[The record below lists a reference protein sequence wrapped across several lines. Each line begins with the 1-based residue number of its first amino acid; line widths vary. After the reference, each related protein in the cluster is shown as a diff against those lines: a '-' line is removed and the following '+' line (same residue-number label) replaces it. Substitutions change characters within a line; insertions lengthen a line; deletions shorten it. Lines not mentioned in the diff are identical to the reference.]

1 METSRKDVGIAIR
14 SALIDKGT
22 KQKFSLF
29 ALVILSIVFIYI
41 ETIEAKP
48 FNYFRSFIKDTIY
61 RGSLAVSAP
70 FKVFDNFTDHINKH
84 LNLYSNYSE
93 LKEENNKLKNNISK
107 SDFLELENTQL
118 RKLIDEQIASPSNL
132 VSARVMIDKQS
143 PYLNS
148 FIINIGSNKNVKN
161 GMAVLDG
168 KNFIGRIVDVNFF
181 SSRVLLVSDLNSKIP
196 VIIEPSGHHAILSG
210 HGTNKPTLEY
220 LPEKHTIHNGDKVYT
235 SGKEGIFSPG
245 IPIGEVIIEKNFRS
259 ITEFPFNEI
268 KKSKKSGISSKNL
281 NLICL

>member
-1 METSRKDVGIAIR
+1 METSREDVGIAIR
-14 SALIDKGT
+14 SALIAKGT

-29 ALVILSIVFIYI
+29 ALVVLSIVLISI

-61 RGSLAVSAP
+61 RGSLVVSAP
-70 FKVFDNFTDHINKH
+70 FKVFDNFADYIDKH
-84 LNLYSNYSE
+84 LNLYSNYDE
-93 LKEENNKLKNNISK
+93 LKKENNELKNNISE
-107 SDFLELENTQL
+107 SNFLEFENAQL
-118 RKLIDEQIASPSNL
+118 RKLIEEQVSSSSDL
-132 VSARVMIDKQS
+132 LSARVMIDKQS

-148 FIINIGSNKNVKN
+148 FIINIGSNKNIKN

-196 VIIEPSGHHAILSG
+196 IIAEPSTHHAILSG
-210 HGTNKPTLEY
+210 RGTNEPTLEY
-220 LPEKHTIHNGDKVYT
+220 LPENYTIQDGDKVYT

-245 IPIGEVIIEKNFRS
+245 IPIGKIKIEKGVVKTSLFS
-259 ITEFPFNEI
+259 DLSQITFINI
-268 KKSKKSGISSKNL
+268 KLGKL
-281 NLICL
+281 NTNK

>member
-1 METSRKDVGIAIR
+1 MDTSREDVGITIR
-14 SALIDKGT
+14 SAFLAKGT

-48 FNYFRSFIKDTIY
+48 LNYIRSFIKDAIY
-61 RGSLAVSAP
+61 RGSLIVSVP
-70 FKVFDNFTDHINKH
+70 SKTFSNFTDYIGEHM
-84 LNLYSNYSE
+84 NLYSNYDE
-93 LKEENNKLKNNISK
+93 LKKENEKLKNNISK

-148 FIINIGSNKNVKN
+148 FIINIGGNKNVKN

-168 KNFIGRIVDVNFF
+168 KNFVGRIVDVNFF

-196 VIIEPSGHHAILSG
+196 VIIEPSGHHAILRG
-210 HGTNKPTLEY
+210 RGTNEPTLEY
-220 LPEKHTIHNGDKVYT
+220 LPESHTFQDGDKIYT

-245 IPIGEVIIEKNFRS
+245 IPIGEIKIEKNVIKASLFS
-259 ITEFPFNEI
+259 DLSQITFINITLGELGSN
-268 KKSKKSGISSKNL
+268 K
-281 NLICL
+281 

>member
-1 METSRKDVGIAIR
+1 MDTSREDVGIAIR
-14 SALIDKGT
+14 SAFIAKGT

-29 ALVILSIVFIYI
+29 ALVVLSIVLISI

-61 RGSLAVSAP
+61 RGSLVVSAP
-70 FKVFDNFTDHINKH
+70 FKVFDNFADYIDKH
-84 LNLYSNYSE
+84 LNLYSNYDE
-93 LKEENNKLKNNISK
+93 LKKENNKLKNNISE
-107 SDFLELENTQL
+107 SDFLEFENAQL
-118 RKLIDEQIASPSNL
+118 RKLIEEQASSFSDL
-132 VSARVMIDKQS
+132 LSARVMIDKQS

-148 FIINIGSNKNVKN
+148 FIINTGSNKNIKN

-168 KNFIGRIVDVNFF
+168 KNFVGRIVDVNFF

-210 HGTNKPTLEY
+210 HGTNKPILEY
-220 LPEKHTIHNGDKVYT
+220 LPENYTIQDGDKVYT

-245 IPIGEVIIEKNFRS
+245 IPIGEIIIEKDVVKTSLFS
-259 ITEFPFNEI
+259 DLSQITFVNI
-268 KKSKKSGISSKNL
+268 KLGKL
-281 NLICL
+281 NSNK